1 MNTPYRKEGKMT
13 NTAKPKYKRALLKL
27 SGEALS
33 DKSGKNILD
42 HAMLD
47 EVSEVI
53 REILAQKIELAII
66 VGAGNIWRGRQGSD
80 MDRVR
85 ADHMGMLA
93 TCINCIALE
102 EALTRHGVL
111 AHVMSAVAMDGFT
124 ERFDRKKALE
134 YLSAGEI
141 VIFAAGL
148 GMPFVSTDTA
158 AAVRAAEIGA
168 DILLFAK
175 NIDGIYS
182 ADPKTDPNA
191 VHYDHV
197 TYDFI
202 LEKNLKV
209 MDQTAASFCREN
221 EINMLVFALENPQNI
236 FEALHGDISGTTVT
250 VKYLINDKENK

>member
-1 MNTPYRKEGKMT
+1 MAINDT
-13 NTAKPKYKRALLKL
+13 PKYKRVLLKL

-33 DKSGKNILD
+33 DRSGKDILD

-47 EVSEVI
+47 EVAQVIKKALEKKVEV
-53 REILAQKIELAII
+53 AII

-93 TCINCIALE
+93 TTINCIAVE
-102 EALTRHGVL
+102 DALRRAGIC
-111 AHVMSAVAMDGFT
+111 AHVMSAVTIESFT
-124 ERFDRKKALE
+124 ERFDRRKAIEALE
-134 YLSAGEI
+134 QGEV

-168 DILLFAK
+168 DMILFAK
-175 NIDGIYS
+175 NIDGVYS

-191 VHYDHV
+191 VHYDRV

-221 EINMLVFALENPQNI
+221 KLDMLVFALEKPENI
-236 FEALHGDISGTTVT
+236 LDALTGSIPGTVVT
-250 VKYLINDKENK
+250 VE